1 MKAVIYR
8 SYGPPKVLQVV
19 QMEKPQPKD
28 HELLVRIHAATVTSG
43 DVRLRASDFPPLFWL
58 PARLIFGLFQPRKKI
73 LGHEFSGVV
82 EEVGKHITSF
92 KPGDAVFGTT
102 TMLPT
107 GSYAEHLCLPE
118 TWKHGVMAIKPNN
131 VTFEEA
137 AALPIGGMTA
147 LYLLNKANIA
157 KGQEVLIYGASG
169 SVGSYAVQIA
179 KIKGAHVTAVC
190 SGANFDMVKDLG
202 ADRLID
208 YTQEDFTKGNHKFDI
223 IFDAV
228 GKSRKSKKVIKKGG
242 SFVTIK
248 MMTKEKSEDLGQIK
262 SWSAEKRIIPFIDRY
277 YDLDTI
283 VAAHTYVE
291 SGRKRG
297 NLVLKIHS

>member
-1 MKAVIYR
+1 MKAVIYK
-8 SYGPPKVLQVV
+8 SYGPPEVLKLVEI
-19 QMEKPQPKD
+19 EKPRPKD

-43 DVRLRASDFPPLFWL
+43 DVRLRTSDFPPLFWL

-82 EEVGKHITSF
+82 EKVGKHITIF

-107 GSYAEHLCLPE
+107 GSYADYLCLPE
-118 TWKHGVMAIKPNN
+118 KWKHGVMATKPNR

-137 AALPIGGMTA
+137 AALPIGAMTA
-147 LYLLNKANIA
+147 LFLLNKTKIT

-190 SGANFDMVKDLG
+190 SSPNFNMVKGLG

-208 YTQEDFTKGNHKFDI
+208 YTKNDFTKGNHKFDI

-228 GKSRKSKKVIKKGG
+228 GKTHKPQNILRQGG
-242 SFVTIK
+242 SFVTTK
-248 MMTKEKSEDLGQIK
+248 MITKEKSEDLEQIK
-262 SWSAEKRIIPFIDRY
+262 SWVEEKRIAPFIDRY

-283 VAAHTYVE
+283 VAAHTHVE